1 MTYAQELLAEG
12 RAEGEIRAQVA
23 MIEGLLREGAE
34 WSMIEAASGI
44 NEAQFEVLK
53 QKLNDIAE

>member
-1 MTYAQELLAEG
+1 
-12 RAEGEIRAQVA
+12 

-34 WSMIEAASGI
+34 WSLIEAASGI

-53 QKLNDIAE
+53 QRLEDMNK